1 MSGKKF
7 VKVEI
12 DENYD
17 IFVVLENK
25 RSEQKA
31 YEVGISLKN
40 IIANV
45 IVNTFE
51 NLGIISP
58 LNEFSNFLDI
68 FLKSYED
75 EDKITDII
83 LRV

>member
-58 LNEFSNFLDI
+58 MNEFSNFLDI
-68 FLKSYED
+68 FLKSCED